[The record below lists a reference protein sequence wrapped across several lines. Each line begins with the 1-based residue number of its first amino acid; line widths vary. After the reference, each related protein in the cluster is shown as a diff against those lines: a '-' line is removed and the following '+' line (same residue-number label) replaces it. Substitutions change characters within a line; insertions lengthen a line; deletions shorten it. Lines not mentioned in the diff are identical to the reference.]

1 MVKPLPLR
9 VCLHNDYEVVVRGL
23 QSMLAP
29 FEDRVVVMEL
39 DSRMPVSRDVE
50 VTLYDTFGKA
60 QVDGEDIDVMLGNSR
75 AGKVVI
81 YTWNMHPILIDQA
94 LAKGCRGYLD
104 KGVSGEDLVLALERI
119 EAGDVVVSPVRS
131 NNVDATLD
139 GHHSQERYAPAASPA
154 SSGLHEQDDSWE
166 SVFDSGEWPGRH
178 AKLSAREAEVLALI
192 TQGYTN
198 NDIASRSYLSINSV
212 KSYIRSAYRKVG
224 VERRS
229 QAVRWGME
237 NGMLPD
243 TSRTILR

>member
-1 MVKPLPLR
+1 MKPIPLR

-29 FEDRVVVMEL
+29 YGDRIRVMEL

-60 QVDGEDIDVMLGNSR
+60 QVDGEDIDVVLSNAH

-94 LAKGCRGYLD
+94 IAKGCYGYID
-104 KGVSGEDLVLALERI
+104 KGVSGEDLVYALERI
-119 EAGDVVVSPVRS
+119 EAGDVVVSPARS
-131 NNVDATLD
+131 NTDDARLD
-139 GHHSQERYAPAASPA
+139 GHVSQER
-154 SSGLHEQDDSWE
+154 DDSHTPMDGE
-166 SVFDSGEWPGRH
+166 KPDGSKEEDFGQGEWPGRH

-212 KSYIRSAYRKVG
+212 KSYIRSAYRKIS

-243 TSRTILR
+243 TSRTIIR

>member
-1 MVKPLPLR
+1 
-9 VCLHNDYEVVVRGL
+9 
-23 QSMLAP
+23 MLEP
-29 FEDRVVVMEL
+29 YGDRIRVMEL

-60 QVDGEDIDVMLGNSR
+60 QVDGEDIDVMLSNSH

-81 YTWNMHPILIDQA
+81 YTWNMHPVLIDQA
-94 LAKGCRGYLD
+94 LSKGCRGYLD
-104 KGVSGEDLVLALERI
+104 KGVSGEDLVYALERI
-119 EAGDVVVSPVRS
+119 NAGDVVVSPVRS
-131 NNVDATLD
+131 SNVEATLD
-139 GHHSQERYAPAASPA
+139 SEVGQDRKSSHDAYVFATDEEANGDKEAAF
-154 SSGLHEQDDSWE
+154 GG
-166 SVFDSGEWPGRH
+166 GEWPGRA

-198 NDIASRSYLSINSV
+198 NDIAMRSYLSINSV
-212 KSYIRSAYRKVG
+212 KSYIRSAYRKIQ

-243 TSRTILR
+243 TSRTIIH

>member
-1 MVKPLPLR
+1 MKPVPLR
-9 VCLHNDYEVVVRGL
+9 ICLHNDYEVVVRGL
-23 QSMLAP
+23 LSMLEP
-29 FEDRVVVMEL
+29 YEDRIKVMEL

-60 QVDGEDIDVMLGNSR
+60 QVDGEDIDVVLSNDH

-94 LAKGCRGYLD
+94 IAKGCRGYID
-104 KGVSGEDLVLALERI
+104 KGVSGEDLVHALERI
-119 EAGDVVVSPVRS
+119 EAGEVVVSPVRS
-131 NNVDATLD
+131 SNIDAHLD
-139 GHHSQERYAPAASPA
+139 GHFAQERHVAQDSHTGLGGEETDGSK
-154 SSGLHEQDDSWE
+154 SSA
-166 SVFDSGEWPGRH
+166 FGEGDWPGSGAR
-178 AKLSAREAEVLALI
+178 LSSREAEVLALI

-212 KSYIRSAYRKVG
+212 KSYIRTAYRKIG

-237 NGMLPD
+237 NAMLPD
-243 TSRTILR
+243 TSRTIIH

>member
-1 MVKPLPLR
+1 MKPLPLR

-29 FEDRVVVMEL
+29 YGDRIRVMEL
-39 DSRMPVSRDVE
+39 DSQMPVSRDVE

-60 QVDGEDIDVMLGNSR
+60 QVDGEDVDVMLSNAH

-94 LAKGCRGYLD
+94 IAKGCYGYIN
-104 KGVSGEDLVLALERI
+104 KGVSGEDLVYALERI
-119 EAGDVVVSPVRS
+119 EAGDVVVSPTRS
-131 NNVDATLD
+131 STDDAHPD
-139 GHHSQERYAPAASPA
+139 GHVSQER
-154 SSGLHEQDDSWE
+154 HDSRTPMDEEE
-166 SVFDSGEWPGRH
+166 SDESREAEFGHGNWPGRH

-212 KSYIRSAYRKVG
+212 KSYIRSAYRKIG

-243 TSRTILR
+243 TSRTIIG

>member
-1 MVKPLPLR
+1 MKPLPMR
-9 VCLHNDYEVVVRGL
+9 ICLHNDYEVVVRGL
-23 QSMLAP
+23 QSMLQP
-29 FEDRVVVMEL
+29 YGDRVRVVEL

-60 QVDGEDIDVMLGNSR
+60 QVDGEDIDVMLSNAH

-81 YTWNMHPILIDQA
+81 YTWNMHPVLIDQA
-94 LAKGCRGYLD
+94 ISKGCHGYLD
-104 KGVSGEDLVLALERI
+104 KGVSGEDLVHALERI
-119 EAGDVVVSPVRS
+119 EAGQVMVSPVRS
-131 NNVDATLD
+131 TNIDTDLD
-139 GHHSQERYAPAASPA
+139 GHLGQERHNGSDSHDHVNGKESDGSMEAAF
-154 SSGLHEQDDSWE
+154 GE
-166 SVFDSGEWPGRH
+166 GEWPGRQ

-212 KSYIRSAYRKVG
+212 KSYIRSAYRKIG

-243 TSRTILR
+243 TSRTIIR